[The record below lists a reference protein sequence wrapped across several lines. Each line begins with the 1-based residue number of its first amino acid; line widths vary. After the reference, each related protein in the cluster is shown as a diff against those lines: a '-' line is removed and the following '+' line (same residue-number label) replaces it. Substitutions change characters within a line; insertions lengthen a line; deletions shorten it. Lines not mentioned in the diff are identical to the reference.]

1 MEKVEKTYF
10 IGRRAPLSFGLVW
23 ELGACGRRA
32 LRMHQWDVIA
42 PSFVVVVHDPRRYT
56 VIVSRLQS
64 ARQSG
69 FSLFV
74 FPFVKLKG
82 ARGSGLPRARTPLLT
97 PTII

>member
-23 ELGACGRRA
+23 ELAGVAQ

-64 ARQSG
+64 AWWQSG
-69 FSLFV
+69 FSLFCE
-74 FPFVKLKG
+74 
-82 ARGSGLPRARTPLLT
+82 ARLWSAAREP
-97 PTII
+97 PC